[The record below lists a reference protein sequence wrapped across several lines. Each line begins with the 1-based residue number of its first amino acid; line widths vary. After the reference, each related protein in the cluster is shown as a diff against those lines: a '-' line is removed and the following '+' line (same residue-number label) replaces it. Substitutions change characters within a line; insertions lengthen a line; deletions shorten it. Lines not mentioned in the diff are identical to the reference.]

1 MENLQQQSLPGVPSL
16 PEVAQP
22 EDSEF
27 VITFD
32 KAGYGVDAASSVSI
46 AYSLPE
52 AATVEVMAMDGWN
65 ATVNATG
72 AEEGVIIVTAPYPAS
87 PTDIVATATATD
99 GRKTAVTLPIVVRD
113 PYTDATRT
121 SVAAMG
127 YYCFNTPLAT
137 DEHFRKM
144 AECGMDMLTIESSD
158 NWLEQLDPNP
168 NHPVYINFGPSNGSK
183 AAYGVR
189 EYAEYV
195 ETIVSECGL
204 KFITFDQYPVY
215 EGYID
220 PS

>member
-1 MENLQQQSLPGVPSL
+1 MLMLLTALASSCNKEEKLKVEQLRQEMENLQQQSLPGVPSL

-52 AATVEVMAMDGWN
+52 AATVEVLAMDGWN
-65 ATVNATG
+65 STVNATG
-72 AEEGVIIVTAPYPAS
+72 AEEGVIIVTAPDPAS

-121 SVAAMG
+121 SSASSAMSTWHTAPRSTSFS
-127 YYCFNTPLAT
+127 YTVQPAVPTSL
-137 DEHFRKM
+137 R
-144 AECGMDMLTIESSD
+144 
-158 NWLEQLDPNP
+158 
-168 NHPVYINFGPSNGSK
+168 
-183 AAYGVR
+183 
-189 EYAEYV
+189 
-195 ETIVSECGL
+195 
-204 KFITFDQYPVY
+204 
-215 EGYID
+215 
-220 PS
+220 